1 MDVFEDDLT
10 YMALRNPVADNIKV
24 YIDSS
29 FNVGGQGRSIA
40 GNGTCAGTGWVIE
53 SPTGGIVGYGLNS
66 LLDEPSISSELWE
79 LRGIIAFFNTLK
91 QYRPDLLN
99 QDNEFEV
106 HCDNSVLV
114 DYLNRDGEGSSIKRL
129 KTKHVQPL
137 EEFRAVTNI
146 SFRWVKGHAGNVC
159 NSIADRLARRAAVI
173 VQLEAEELNYYERQ
187 SFIYS
192 LLSQRGI
199 SDARKIITL
208 PVPEEVQK
216 RRAAYNARHRKTQ
229 EERDAHLEI
238 FCKSAFI
245 EIIAKPSGNG
255 SLTRVTA
262 TNENGIELVVNVDT
276 PHYSKTAR
284 SIAAVASVLERYW
297 DSKTVDPFAAIT
309 LYGNCG
315 QAGAAVN
322 TIRKGKEPDSI
333 QSAIDADVAREIV
346 RLRSIM
352 GGKSVRY
359 LDNAVVRQ
367 ILATG

>member
-1 MDVFEDDLT
+1 MEVFEDDLT
-10 YMALRNPVADNIKV
+10 YMALRNPIADVIKV

-29 FNVGGQGRSIA
+29 FNVGGQGRSITDR
-40 GNGTCAGTGWVIE
+40 GTCAGTGWVIE
-53 SPTGGIVGYGLNS
+53 SLIGGISGYGMNS

-91 QYRPDLLN
+91 RYRPDLLN
-99 QDNEFEV
+99 QDNTFEV
-106 HCDNSVLV
+106 HCDNRVLV
-114 DYLNRDGEGSSIKRL
+114 EYLNRDDEGSSIKRL
-129 KTKHVQPL
+129 KAEHVQML
-137 EEFRAVTNI
+137 EEFRLVANI
-146 SFRWVKGHAGNVC
+146 SFHWVKGHAGNVF
-159 NSIADRLARRAAVI
+159 NGIADRLARRAAVI
-173 VQLEAEELNYYERQ
+173 VQSETEELDYYERQ

-192 LLSQRGI
+192 LLSQKGVT
-199 SDARKIITL
+199 DARKIITL
-208 PVPEEVQK
+208 PVPEEVQQ

-238 FCKSAFI
+238 FRKSAFI
-245 EIIAKPSGNG
+245 EVIAKPSGNG

-262 TNENGIELVVNVDT
+262 TNDKGAELTINVDT

-297 DSKTVDPFAAIT
+297 DSPTVDPSIAVT
-309 LYGNCG
+309 LHGNCG

-333 QSAIDADVAREIV
+333 QSAIDADVAQEIV

-352 GGKSVRY
+352 GGKNVRY
-359 LDNAVVRQ
+359 LDNNIVQQ
-367 ILATG
+367 IKANI